1 MAKCL
6 FLGLVFDIH
15 TLILEVTDFFIILPI
30 FLKLKTKF
38 RKAKINVFLKFRN
51 CQKTTEINLRAQFS
65 GNFRSPKLKIIV
77 LLPQKTWPFTKVS

>member
-38 RKAKINVFLKFRN
+38 RKKAKINVFLKFRN

-65 GNFRSPKLKIIV
+65 GNFRSL
-77 LLPQKTWPFTKVS
+77 